1 MDKKI
6 DTSGGAKNVVWSTSG
21 GVKSITKAVTPAAT
35 NQSRNK

>member
-21 GVKSITKAVTPAAT
+21 GVKSITKPVTPSSA
-35 NQSRNK
+35 NQTRNK